1 MATTTLASKQQK
13 ITVPAD
19 TNEHDINFDSVLSTL
34 FNNFGYALIT
44 MVSGTSVQFD
54 SNGVSIGASSPALSA
69 TGNNTKDIFEIQKGV
84 KLKYKG
90 GAGSEVFNISI
101 LGREK

>member
-1 MATTTLASKQQK
+1 MATTTLTRKQQT
-13 ITVPAD
+13 ITVPANTD
-19 TNEHDINFDSVLSTL
+19 EHDIDFDAVLKSANSNL
-34 FNNFGYALIT
+34 ADALIT

-54 SNGVSIGASSPALSA
+54 SNGVGANGGLTLVSS
-69 TGNNTKDIFEIQKGV
+69 GNNTKEILEIQRGV

-101 LGREK
+101 LSR